1 MLFKDAPN
9 KTIQVNGTPFV
20 YRELGQKSGVP
31 LVFSLHHVTA
41 VLDEWDPAI
50 VDGLATKHHVFVFDN
65 RGVGGSGGTTPSTV
79 KEMANDTAAFIRA
92 LGFEKADIFG
102 FSLGGF
108 VAQAVAQEHPDLV
121 RKIIIA
127 GSGPAGG
134 EGLANMGAVLQ
145 DAIGKATANRKHP
158 KDYLFFTQTETG
170 QAASKAFLARLSE
183 RKNDLDKPITHE
195 TIVAQ
200 LTAIAAW
207 GQDKSYKLSA
217 VQHWVWLPMAIMI
230 SWRRLSIPLIS
241 SISCRTQRSAFS
253 QMRATVEFSST
264 TMSFWHRRWSFYA
277 KSDY

>member
-31 LVFSLHHVTA
+31 LVLLHHVTA

-65 RGVGGSGGTTPSTV
+65 RGVGGSGGATPSTV

-145 DAIGKATANRKHP
+145 DAIGKATANGKHP

-217 VQHWVWLPMAIMI
+217 VQHPVLVANGDHDIMAPTINSFDLQHKLPHAT
-230 SWRRLSIPLIS
+230 LSIFPNAGHGGIF
-241 SISCRTQRSAFS
+241 QYHH
-253 QMRATVEFSST
+253 EFLAQALE
-264 TMSFWHRRWSFYA
+264 FLR
-277 KSDY
+277 